1 MIFRK
6 IASLVLISSLLLGS
20 TGVVSAS
27 SSNNND
33 VEAQISKI
41 YQERADLLGEHKAGY
56 EIEYEKLGKEL
67 ESLGV
72 DFLTPEEAQVV
83 IAQKKSLGTDSSQIQ
98 PFVDLPAS
106 TNIVWSS
113 FRSNWVK
120 NGVTYEVQH
129 VTAES
134 NAQNS
139 ALKNTGVTFL
149 SNSNSLQAGVSNL
162 LVSAATTTLG
172 SFNSYVG
179 ATITI
184 YDAVK
189 NFISDSNFSKTTTVK
204 NISASYTWNWYESVD
219 FMFIKEASKSDS
231 YQSLALITSTVS
243 GASAYSI
250 PTFSYAST
258 TGATTNATINQGSS
272 KQFSYTALYHR
283 DSSAAINY
291 YLSGPTATSFIT
303 KITLTGIDGKT
314 VQTITPAMPMGMGYL
329 L

>member
-1 MIFRK
+1 MMIFRK

-20 TGVVSAS
+20 RGVVSAS

-83 IAQKKSLGTDSSQIQ
+83 IAQKKFLGTDSSQIQ

-149 SNSNSLQAGVSNL
+149 SNSNSSGGFQSFGVSCDNY
-162 LVSAATTTLG
+162 SW
-172 SFNSYVG
+172 
-179 ATITI
+179 
-184 YDAVK
+184 
-189 NFISDSNFSKTTTVK
+189 FI
-204 NISASYTWNWYESVD
+204 
-219 FMFIKEASKSDS
+219 
-231 YQSLALITSTVS
+231 
-243 GASAYSI
+243 
-250 PTFSYAST
+250 
-258 TGATTNATINQGSS
+258 
-272 KQFSYTALYHR
+272 
-283 DSSAAINY
+283 
-291 YLSGPTATSFIT
+291 
-303 KITLTGIDGKT
+303 
-314 VQTITPAMPMGMGYL
+314 
-329 L
+329 

>member
-1 MIFRK
+1 M
-6 IASLVLISSLLLGS
+6 
-20 TGVVSAS
+20 
-27 SSNNND
+27 
-33 VEAQISKI
+33 
-41 YQERADLLGEHKAGY
+41 
-56 EIEYEKLGKEL
+56 
-67 ESLGV
+67 
-72 DFLTPEEAQVV
+72 
-83 IAQKKSLGTDSSQIQ
+83 
-98 PFVDLPAS
+98 
-106 TNIVWSS
+106 
-113 FRSNWVK
+113 
-120 NGVTYEVQH
+120 
-129 VTAES
+129 
-134 NAQNS
+134 
-139 ALKNTGVTFL
+139 
-149 SNSNSLQAGVSNL
+149 
-162 LVSAATTTLG
+162 VSAATTTLG

-189 NFISDSNFSKTTTVK
+189 NFI
-204 NISASYTWNWYESVD
+204 
-219 FMFIKEASKSDS
+219 SDS

>member
-1 MIFRK
+1 M
-6 IASLVLISSLLLGS
+6 
-20 TGVVSAS
+20 
-27 SSNNND
+27 
-33 VEAQISKI
+33 
-41 YQERADLLGEHKAGY
+41 
-56 EIEYEKLGKEL
+56 
-67 ESLGV
+67 
-72 DFLTPEEAQVV
+72 
-83 IAQKKSLGTDSSQIQ
+83 
-98 PFVDLPAS
+98 
-106 TNIVWSS
+106 
-113 FRSNWVK
+113 
-120 NGVTYEVQH
+120 
-129 VTAES
+129 
-134 NAQNS
+134 
-139 ALKNTGVTFL
+139 
-149 SNSNSLQAGVSNL
+149 
-162 LVSAATTTLG
+162 SAATTTLG

-189 NFISDSNFSKTTTVK
+189 NFI
-204 NISASYTWNWYESVD
+204 
-219 FMFIKEASKSDS
+219 SDS

-291 YLSGPTATSFIT
+291 YLSGPTTTSFIT

>member
-1 MIFRK
+1 M
-6 IASLVLISSLLLGS
+6 
-20 TGVVSAS
+20 
-27 SSNNND
+27 
-33 VEAQISKI
+33 
-41 YQERADLLGEHKAGY
+41 
-56 EIEYEKLGKEL
+56 
-67 ESLGV
+67 
-72 DFLTPEEAQVV
+72 
-83 IAQKKSLGTDSSQIQ
+83 
-98 PFVDLPAS
+98 
-106 TNIVWSS
+106 
-113 FRSNWVK
+113 
-120 NGVTYEVQH
+120 
-129 VTAES
+129 
-134 NAQNS
+134 
-139 ALKNTGVTFL
+139 
-149 SNSNSLQAGVSNL
+149 
-162 LVSAATTTLG
+162 SAATTTLG

>member
-1 MIFRK
+1 
-6 IASLVLISSLLLGS
+6 
-20 TGVVSAS
+20 
-27 SSNNND
+27 
-33 VEAQISKI
+33 
-41 YQERADLLGEHKAGY
+41 
-56 EIEYEKLGKEL
+56 
-67 ESLGV
+67 
-72 DFLTPEEAQVV
+72 
-83 IAQKKSLGTDSSQIQ
+83 
-98 PFVDLPAS
+98 
-106 TNIVWSS
+106 
-113 FRSNWVK
+113 
-120 NGVTYEVQH
+120 
-129 VTAES
+129 
-134 NAQNS
+134 
-139 ALKNTGVTFL
+139 
-149 SNSNSLQAGVSNL
+149 

-189 NFISDSNFSKTTTVK
+189 NFI
-204 NISASYTWNWYESVD
+204 
-219 FMFIKEASKSDS
+219 SDS

>member
-1 MIFRK
+1 
-6 IASLVLISSLLLGS
+6 
-20 TGVVSAS
+20 
-27 SSNNND
+27 
-33 VEAQISKI
+33 
-41 YQERADLLGEHKAGY
+41 
-56 EIEYEKLGKEL
+56 
-67 ESLGV
+67 
-72 DFLTPEEAQVV
+72 
-83 IAQKKSLGTDSSQIQ
+83 
-98 PFVDLPAS
+98 
-106 TNIVWSS
+106 
-113 FRSNWVK
+113 
-120 NGVTYEVQH
+120 
-129 VTAES
+129 
-134 NAQNS
+134 
-139 ALKNTGVTFL
+139 
-149 SNSNSLQAGVSNL
+149 
-162 LVSAATTTLG
+162 VSAATTTLG

-189 NFISDSNFSKTTTVK
+189 NFI
-204 NISASYTWNWYESVD
+204 
-219 FMFIKEASKSDS
+219 SDS

>member
-1 MIFRK
+1 M
-6 IASLVLISSLLLGS
+6 
-20 TGVVSAS
+20 
-27 SSNNND
+27 
-33 VEAQISKI
+33 
-41 YQERADLLGEHKAGY
+41 
-56 EIEYEKLGKEL
+56 
-67 ESLGV
+67 
-72 DFLTPEEAQVV
+72 
-83 IAQKKSLGTDSSQIQ
+83 
-98 PFVDLPAS
+98 
-106 TNIVWSS
+106 
-113 FRSNWVK
+113 
-120 NGVTYEVQH
+120 
-129 VTAES
+129 
-134 NAQNS
+134 
-139 ALKNTGVTFL
+139 
-149 SNSNSLQAGVSNL
+149 
-162 LVSAATTTLG
+162 SAATTTLG

-189 NFISDSNFSKTTTVK
+189 NFI
-204 NISASYTWNWYESVD
+204 
-219 FMFIKEASKSDS
+219 SDS

>member
-1 MIFRK
+1 M
-6 IASLVLISSLLLGS
+6 
-20 TGVVSAS
+20 
-27 SSNNND
+27 
-33 VEAQISKI
+33 
-41 YQERADLLGEHKAGY
+41 
-56 EIEYEKLGKEL
+56 
-67 ESLGV
+67 
-72 DFLTPEEAQVV
+72 
-83 IAQKKSLGTDSSQIQ
+83 
-98 PFVDLPAS
+98 
-106 TNIVWSS
+106 
-113 FRSNWVK
+113 
-120 NGVTYEVQH
+120 
-129 VTAES
+129 
-134 NAQNS
+134 
-139 ALKNTGVTFL
+139 
-149 SNSNSLQAGVSNL
+149 
-162 LVSAATTTLG
+162 SAATTTLG

-189 NFISDSNFSKTTTVK
+189 NFISDS
-204 NISASYTWNWYESVD
+204 
-219 FMFIKEASKSDS
+219 

-250 PTFSYAST
+250 PTFSYASTTGATT

-314 VQTITPAMPMGMGYL
+314 VQTIPPAMPMGMGYL